1 MVRSSADMR
10 SSKVSGGLNSP
21 SSSTSST
28 KAASFSFIECL
39 VLGGEAASN
48 TWAMSFSV
56 KGGEGVLGG
65 GGVLGDGVG
74 GEVLGVLGGGA
85 PLGDGGE
92 GVLGGGALLGD
103 GALWEVEEDEESRGM
118 IWIAFVPDGLDCFL
132 GGGENLAD
140 G

>member
-28 KAASFSFIECL
+28 RATSFSFIKCL
-39 VLGGEAASN
+39 VLGGVAASN

-65 GGVLGDGVG
+65 G
-74 GEVLGVLGGGA
+74 
-85 PLGDGGE
+85 
-92 GVLGGGALLGD
+92 ALLGD
-103 GALWEVEEDEESRGM
+103 GALWELEEDEESGGT
-118 IWIAFVPDGLDCFL
+118 IWIAFVEDGLDCFL

-140 G
+140 GAVEEFI